1 MFFSKTQKR
10 YIFHWIRWI
19 IIGEFFILVA
29 GIYAWIIFLLAGI
42 SFFVAFILRII
53 KKYPCNP
60 EPLILDISSGT
71 LAIISAIIYYYTA
84 GVLVLQVVKIIL
96 PFIIIMP
103 HFVYIIMNKDLPPKD
118 NFLDIKNAFCVPY
131 LF

>member
-1 MFFSKTQKR
+1 MLFSKTQKR

-29 GIYAWIIFLLAGI
+29 GIYAGVIFLLAGI

-53 KKYPCNP
+53 KKYPGNS

-118 NFLDIKNAFCVPY
+118 NFLDIKNA
-131 LF
+131 